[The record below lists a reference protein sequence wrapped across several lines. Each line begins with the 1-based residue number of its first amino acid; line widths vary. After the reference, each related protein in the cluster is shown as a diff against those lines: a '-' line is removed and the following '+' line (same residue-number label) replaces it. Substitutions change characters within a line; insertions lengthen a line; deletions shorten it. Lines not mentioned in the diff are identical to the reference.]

1 MSSFIVGL
9 RWVANWLRI
18 SSIAILGSG
27 KLRTSVLLA
36 ATARLWW
43 FREGMG
49 RQALPM
55 VRPPE
60 HLLILPEEHRTP
72 GRAPGTKSD
81 TRPFRRTFCAAE
93 PPTHPS
99 PQSSPNGPIFRAY
112 HLWNRR
118 RRGAVLD

>member
-9 RWVANWLRI
+9 RWVAILASHFINSDRWLWQ
-18 SSIAILGSG
+18 
-27 KLRTSVLLA
+27 
-36 ATARLWW
+36 TANVRPACGYCPLMVDQG
-43 FREGMG
+43 GMG
-49 RQALPM
+49 HQAIPM

-60 HLLILPEEHRTP
+60 HLLLLPEENRAP

-93 PPTHPS
+93 LPTHPS
-99 PQSSPNGPIFRAY
+99 PQSSRDGPIFRDY